1 MHKILL
7 KGRGIEHAYSEGAI
21 RTPVLKGVDLDIEA
35 SKMTAI
41 VGKSGSGKSTL
52 LHILGTL
59 DSPDKGEIVFYD
71 TDIISL
77 SARDK
82 AVFRNRHLGFV
93 YQFHH
98 LLGDFTARENIMMP
112 LLIDGIARQLAASR
126 ADYLLERVGLADKG
140 GKLPAEMSG
149 GERQRVAIARALAYS
164 PELILADEP
173 TGNLDETNAA
183 MVFDLFR
190 ELVRDES
197 AAVVM
202 VTHDTSLAARCD
214 NVFEMTSGI
223 IERGT
228 FRAEESIMLDS
239 HKLDLH
245 TSYKDMVMQRL
256 HNISTSPAAAGAS
269 ASGMADSTESAG
281 TGTAAVAGATA
292 DAQSADSASAAEPAR
307 HDSESPQ
314 SSQAAAFS
322 TTVGSYRIP
331 QEESNATGSRLREQ
345 ADARRESREE
355 AGSGAAAAGS
365 DAAASGCGADSAAD
379 RADKGA
385 GAAQQECKAVIFD
398 RNND

>member
-149 GERQRVAIARALAYS
+149 GERQRVAIARALACS

-202 VTHDTSLAARCD
+202 VTHDSSLAARCD
-214 NVFEMTSGI
+214 NVFEMTYGI

-228 FRAEESIMLDS
+228 FRAEESTMLDGQ
-239 HKLDLH
+239 KLDLH
-245 TSYKDMVMQRL
+245 TSYKDMVMHRL
-256 HNISTSPAAAGAS
+256 RNISTSPAAAVAS
-269 ASGMADSTESAG
+269 ASGMAASPAG
-281 TGTAAVAGATA
+281 AGAVAAAGAGA
-292 DAQSADSASAAEPAR
+292 GAHSADSASAAEPAR
-307 HDSESPQ
+307 DDSQSTQ

-345 ADARRESREE
+345 ADSRRESLEKAGSAATASGRGA
-355 AGSGAAAAGS
+355 AGSGA
-365 DAAASGCGADSAAD
+365 DSTAD
-379 RADKGA
+379 RTEKGA
-385 GAAQQECKAVIFD
+385 GDAQQECKAVIFD

>member
-126 ADYLLERVGLADKG
+126 A
-140 GKLPAEMSG
+140 
-149 GERQRVAIARALAYS
+149 
-164 PELILADEP
+164 EP
-173 TGNLDETNAA
+173 IICL
-183 MVFDLFR
+183 
-190 ELVRDES
+190 S
-197 AAVVM
+197 A
-202 VTHDTSLAARCD
+202 
-214 NVFEMTSGI
+214 
-223 IERGT
+223 
-228 FRAEESIMLDS
+228 
-239 HKLDLH
+239 
-245 TSYKDMVMQRL
+245 
-256 HNISTSPAAAGAS
+256 
-269 ASGMADSTESAG
+269 
-281 TGTAAVAGATA
+281 
-292 DAQSADSASAAEPAR
+292 
-307 HDSESPQ
+307 
-314 SSQAAAFS
+314 
-322 TTVGSYRIP
+322 
-331 QEESNATGSRLREQ
+331 
-345 ADARRESREE
+345 
-355 AGSGAAAAGS
+355 
-365 DAAASGCGADSAAD
+365 
-379 RADKGA
+379 
-385 GAAQQECKAVIFD
+385 
-398 RNND
+398 